1 MDLVKN
7 REAFYDALWSGQ
19 DGNWSH
25 WSDTSRKQDPV
36 VARPTILATTS
47 FARSKVHDVLW
58 TDFHF
63 CSDMGETNRQ
73 IHRAILCNDEDKGFV
88 VVSNYVMLST
98 RNAGPTNGVT
108 SLVKKIMKDVTW
120 DVRIL
125 DEAHCAPAHT
135 HRAFLDKNRDGVASK
150 YIRTICLTGTL
161 VRDESLKE
169 RMSSYETERVELQ
182 QGPLPLS
189 SPTPNRRT
197 TTKIL
202 IHCMLE
208 GRTKKGID
216 QQNTDALRMHFAR

>member
-1 MDLVKN
+1 
-7 REAFYDALWSGQ
+7 
-19 DGNWSH
+19 
-25 WSDTSRKQDPV
+25 
-36 VARPTILATTS
+36 
-47 FARSKVHDVLW
+47 
-58 TDFHF
+58 
-63 CSDMGETNRQ
+63 
-73 IHRAILCNDEDKGFV
+73 
-88 VVSNYVMLST
+88 MLST

-182 QGPLPLS
+182 RRAA
-189 SPTPNRRT
+189 PTVLTDAQIEERLDE
-197 TTKIL
+197 KYFESDFAWL
-202 IHCMLE
+202 
-208 GRTKKGID
+208 GRKAFQKKWID
-216 QQNTDALRMHFAR
+216 QQNDGCIAKMHFAKVGVCMTEDECKLVQLVRTERKNPQTARYIEELLQREKSGLPKQLRGCTWIAETR